1 MDWQTDPSSAGNDM
15 MNIEGNIVTLYLLPE
30 IWDLLLVTS
39 CCDNIPD
46 YGKLREGG
54 LFWCTIPSYRAS
66 LWGSQGGRELKQLFI
81 LHLSSRA
88 ESDELVHAGWYSADS
103 VLFVH

>member
-1 MDWQTDPSSAGNDM
+1 M

-54 LFWCTIPSYRAS
+54 
-66 LWGSQGGRELKQLFI
+66 FI
-81 LHLSSRA
+81 LVHNSKLSCIIVGKSRWQGVEA
-88 ESDELVHAGWYSADS
+88 IVHITS
-103 VLFVH
+103 VVKSRER